1 MGRFLRTIRNLI
13 IFAIVFYLALFAFT
27 KVIRYPDPI
36 ATIKLGLAP
45 ASKTPTLMPWHEIKA
60 SQNPIQLPPGSEEMP
75 KSVIFD
81 SQEISFND
89 FLEES
94 KTNSFL
100 VIRNGV
106 LTYEW
111 YKEGFSAQTQF
122 PSYSVA
128 KTMTSILIG
137 RLITE
142 KKISESDLFVDY
154 FPELKNGTTFDQVTI
169 KSLLDMQS
177 GVGVSDDYPT
187 GPQGWGVAIAQMYAT
202 TDIDWF
208 LKNNRKMALDP
219 GSNSEYRSVDTQML
233 GMIIKKITGER
244 VADYFQKE
252 VWEKIGS
259 EFPATWNVDRVGG
272 TEKTFCCFNA
282 SARDYA
288 RVGLLFINGGY
299 SGSVEVIE
307 NSWLERMTNP
317 VTKLDNDWGYA
328 AQTWHPFPEVSMALG
343 LHGQFIFTDRSSR
356 TVIIKLSD
364 NPTGSD
370 NEVAT
375 AEVLHFIS
383 QLKK

>member
-13 IFAIVFYLALFAFT
+13 IFAIVFYLALFTFT

-75 KSVIFD
+75 ESVIFD

-154 FPELKNGTTFDQVTI
+154 FPESKNGTTFDQVTI

-208 LKNNRKMALDP
+208 LKNNRKMAFDP

>member
-1 MGRFLRTIRNLI
+1 MGRFFRTIRNLI
-13 IFAIVFYLALFAFT
+13 IFAIVFYLALFTFT

-60 SQNPIQLPPGSEEMP
+60 SLNPIQLPPGSEEMP

-154 FPELKNGTTFDQVTI
+154 FPELKNGSSFDQITI
-169 KSLLDMQS
+169 RSLLDMQS

-208 LKNNRKMALDP
+208 LKNNRKMAFDP
-219 GSNSEYRSVDTQML
+219 GSSSEYRSVDTQML